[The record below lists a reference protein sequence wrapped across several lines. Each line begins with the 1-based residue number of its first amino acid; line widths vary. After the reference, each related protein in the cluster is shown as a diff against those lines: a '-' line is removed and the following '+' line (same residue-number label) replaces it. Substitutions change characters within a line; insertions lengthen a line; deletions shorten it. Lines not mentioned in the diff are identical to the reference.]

1 MDVIDVAQRRQQ
13 EDIDHVLAS
22 RKPTG
27 AGRTHCANLD
37 CGEAI
42 APIRQQMGAT
52 LCIDCQRDAEQGTH
66 ACARTAV

>member
-27 AGRTHCANLD
+27 AGRTHCVNMD
-37 CGEAI
+37 CCE
-42 APIRQQMGAT
+42 PIVEFRQQMGAT
-52 LCIDCQRDAEQGTH
+52 LCVDCQRDAEREAQQ
-66 ACARTAV
+66 CARTAV